1 MTDEMVK
8 ITDLTKEYRLYNGPG
23 DRVREVFSITGKKYS
38 RSFRALNGIN
48 IDVKRGETVGII
60 GTNGAGKSTLL
71 KIITGVLP
79 PSSGKVTVNGKIAAL
94 LELGAGFHQEYTGLQ
109 NIYLNG
115 RIMGYRRK
123 QMDDKVKEIV
133 EFADIGDFID
143 QPVKTY
149 SSGMFARLAFSVAI
163 NVEPDILI
171 VDEALSVGDLFFQ
184 NKCFRKFEEL
194 KGKGV
199 TILFVSHD
207 IGSIRQMCSRV
218 LWLDHGNQKMF
229 GACEQVCD
237 QYMDEKRRA
246 MNAGV
251 TDTAWDAG
259 TIVPD
264 YPDER
269 QVFPAL
275 EYKSSELVSE
285 SFRFL
290 SCFIRDARGTI
301 TTDMYVEREY
311 EVHMVIEFYEDMDH
325 LIAGFV
331 FENQKGLPIYDINN
345 YINQGQTWQ
354 GRKGQVSEIVFRYR
368 LPKIMKGSY
377 VVSIALAQGTQEKHI
392 MRTWL
397 HGVLEVTVYNDGY
410 NSSYIEIPSDI
421 SIRQFE
427 RNRIEIIGEERI

>member
-1 MTDEMVK
+1 MMDEMVK